1 LSADPTSPLLSAS
14 QRRIIG
20 GTLTLLALI
29 AGAAAIVAAF
39 LVLGRLLAFFSH
51 VLWPLA
57 AAGVLAL
64 ILRPVVS
71 ALELRLHGRR
81 LTAVVLLYGGFVLA
95 AGVVFLLLTPPL
107 VSQLLDFVAY
117 LPELWRKA
125 AAFIGD
131 RYPGWITV
139 LREHLS
145 RPEVRQLAE
154 SAAPEAKALVAQA
167 VPSVRAALEALT
179 GAAAFVTHLA
189 LVPVYLFFFLLARD
203 HPARALAPQL
213 TFLRPSVRE
222 DIVFLVD
229 EFIGI
234 IEAFFRGQLLIGLCM
249 GGLLAAGFS
258 AVGLKFGLFVGL
270 ALGILNIIPYL
281 GTIVGL
287 AFALPLAFFQP
298 GGGWHLVG
306 LVLAVKVAVQAV
318 EGWVL
323 TPRILGRQ
331 TGLHPVTIMV
341 AIFFWGTALG
351 GLLGMLLAIP
361 LTAFVVTAWRLARRK
376 YLPTAHG

>member
-1 LSADPTSPLLSAS
+1 MLFRSRASNRPVRISTPRRPKRAGRSLFGKVITGSESPLRPASAQTPPNLSADPTPPLLSAS

-20 GTLTLLALI
+20 GTLTLIALI

-71 ALELRLHGRR
+71 ALESRLHGRR

-145 RPEVRQLAE
+145 RPEVQIG
-154 SAAPEAKALVAQA
+154 
-167 VPSVRAALEALT
+167 RAH
-179 GAAAFVTHLA
+179 V
-189 LVPVYLFFFLLARD
+189 
-203 HPARALAPQL
+203 
-213 TFLRPSVRE
+213 
-222 DIVFLVD
+222 
-229 EFIGI
+229 
-234 IEAFFRGQLLIGLCM
+234 
-249 GGLLAAGFS
+249 
-258 AVGLKFGLFVGL
+258 
-270 ALGILNIIPYL
+270 
-281 GTIVGL
+281 
-287 AFALPLAFFQP
+287 
-298 GGGWHLVG
+298 
-306 LVLAVKVAVQAV
+306 
-318 EGWVL
+318 
-323 TPRILGRQ
+323 
-331 TGLHPVTIMV
+331 
-341 AIFFWGTALG
+341 
-351 GLLGMLLAIP
+351 
-361 LTAFVVTAWRLARRK
+361 
-376 YLPTAHG
+376 